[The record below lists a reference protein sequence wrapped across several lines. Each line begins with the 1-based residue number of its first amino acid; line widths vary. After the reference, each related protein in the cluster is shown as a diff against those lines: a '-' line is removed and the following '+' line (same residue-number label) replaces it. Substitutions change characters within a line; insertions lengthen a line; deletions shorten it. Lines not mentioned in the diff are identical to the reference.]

1 MPRKARS
8 GIIHPYKVVRSKK
21 LKDGTRREYVSWEA
35 KVDGRRVSA
44 RTYRQCDEKIR
55 GLLAERSE
63 LGVVGDPNI
72 RFGAYLDSWL
82 EGKRDLVDPG
92 TYRKYESVVRTHLAS
107 YRNLRLARVSPQ
119 TVRRILAGLTVHDRF
134 GNDFG
139 VPLGFGAKRNVYGVL
154 GQVFRQAVAER
165 VIVFNPMLGVPVPRA
180 RDADRDVERV
190 RTAFTVPELER
201 LLGVSS
207 RLGVPDGA
215 LWWVLLLTGMR
226 LGEVSGLTWDCVDL
240 DGGFLR
246 VDWKLE
252 HVPRAHGCGER
263 GADGVFPCG
272 FRLAS
277 KCPESRL
284 LVPPG
289 FDCREVDNVY
299 CLTRPKSHTGRLV
312 PLVPELVEVLRRV
325 RAVDPAG
332 GLEGLVFHRPDGHPL
347 APATV
352 ERLFRGLC
360 VDAGVADA
368 EHRVVH
374 ETRHSV
380 VTLLFALGVDSG
392 LVQEI
397 VGHSS
402 AAMSEHYRHA
412 GLGERSAAMNRLEDG
427 LGLRLLLPPAE
438 GGE

>member
-21 LKDGTRREYVSWEA
+21 LKDGMRREYVSWEA

-55 GLLAERSE
+55 RLLAERSDM
-63 LGVVGDPNI
+63 GMVGDPNI
-72 RFGAYLDSWL
+72 RFGAYLDTWL
-82 EGKRDLVDPG
+82 DGKRDLVDPSTFRSYG
-92 TYRKYESVVRTHLAS
+92 NVVQVHLAP

-134 GNDFG
+134 GNDLG
-139 VPLGFGAKRNVYGVL
+139 RPLGFGAKRGVYGVL

-180 RDADRDVERV
+180 RDADKDVERV
-190 RTAFTVPELER
+190 RTAFTVPELKR
-201 LLGVSS
+201 LLGVSA

-215 LWWVLLLTGMR
+215 VWWVLLLTGMR
-226 LGEVSGLTWDCVDL
+226 LGEVLGLTWDCVDL

-252 HVPRAHGCGER
+252 HVRHEHGCGEPDA
-263 GADGVFPCG
+263 GGVYPCG
-272 FRLAS
+272 YKIAS
-277 KCPESRL
+277 KCPRSRL
-284 LVPPG
+284 LVPDG
-289 FDCREVDNVY
+289 FDCRELDAVY
-299 CLTRPKSHTGRLV
+299 CLTRPKSHTGRVV

-325 RAVDPAG
+325 KAVDPAG
-332 GLEGLVFHRPDGHPL
+332 GVDGLVFHRPGGAPL
-347 APATV
+347 NMSGV
-352 ERLFRGLC
+352 EKRFRVLC
-360 VDAGVADA
+360 GEAGVADA
-368 EHRVVH
+368 DRRVVH

-427 LGLRLLLPPAE
+427 LGLRRLLPPAD

>member
-8 GIIHPYKVVRSKK
+8 GIIHPYKVTRTKR
-21 LKDGTRREYVSWEA
+21 LKNGTTREYVSWEA

-44 RTYRQCDEKIR
+44 RTYRQCDEKVR
-55 GLLAERSE
+55 RLLAERSE
-63 LGVVGDPNI
+63 LGMAGDPNV
-72 RFGAYLDSWL
+72 RLGGFMDSWL
-82 EGKRDLVDPG
+82 DGKRDMVDPG
-92 TYRKYESVVRTHLAS
+92 TFKMYETVVRVHLS
-107 YRNLRLARVSPQ
+107 PYRSLRLARISPQ
-119 TVRRILAGLTVHDRF
+119 TVRRILSGLTVHDRF
-134 GNDFG
+134 GNDSGRPLAFG
-139 VPLGFGAKRNVYGVL
+139 GKRVVYGVL

-165 VIVFNPMLGVPVPRA
+165 VMVFNPMLGVPVPRA
-180 RDADRDVERV
+180 RDVDRDVERV

-215 LWWVLLLTGMR
+215 LWWTLLLTGMR
-226 LGEVSGLTWDCVDL
+226 LGEVLGLTWDCVDL
-240 DGGFLR
+240 ERGVLT

-252 HVPRAHGCGER
+252 HVPREHGCGGR

-272 FRLAS
+272 FKQPS
-277 KCPESRL
+277 KCPMSRL

-289 FDCREVDNVY
+289 FDCRVLDTVY

-325 RAVDPAG
+325 RVVDPAG
-332 GLEGLVFHRPDGHPL
+332 GVEGLVFHRAGGGPL
-347 APATV
+347 NM
-352 ERLFRGLC
+352 
-360 VDAGVADA
+360 AGVEKRLRVLCAEAGVDDA

-427 LGLRLLLPPAE
+427 LGLRRLLPPA
-438 GGE
+438 GE

>member
-21 LKDGTRREYVSWEA
+21 LKDGTVREYVSWEA

-63 LGVVGDPNI
+63 LGVAGDPNI
-72 RFGAYLDSWL
+72 RFGAYLDTWL
-82 EGKRDLVDPG
+82 EGKRDTVDPG
-92 TYRKYESVVRTHLAS
+92 TFKMYKVVVRTHLAP
-107 YRNLRLARVSPQ
+107 YGNLRLSRISPQ
-119 TVRRILAGLTVHDRF
+119 AVRRILGGLTAHDRF
-134 GNDFG
+134 GNDSG
-139 VPLGFGAKRNVYGVL
+139 RPLGFGGKRRVYGVL
-154 GQVFRQAVAER
+154 GQVFKQAVAER
-165 VIVFNPMLGVPVPRA
+165 VVAFNPMLGVPVPRA

-201 LLGVSS
+201 LLGMSS

-215 LWWVLLLTGMR
+215 VWWVLLLTGMR
-226 LGEVSGLTWDCVDL
+226 LGEMLGLTWDCVDL

-252 HVPRAHGCGER
+252 HVAREHGCGEPDS
-263 GADGVFPCG
+263 GGVYPCG
-272 FRLAS
+272 YKLAS
-277 KCPESRL
+277 KCPRSRL
-284 LVPPG
+284 LVPSG
-289 FDCREVDNVY
+289 FDCRELDSVY
-299 CLTRPKSHTGRLV
+299 CLTRPKSHTGRVV

-325 RAVDPAG
+325 KMIDPAG

-347 APATV
+347 SPTTV
-352 ERLFRGLC
+352 ERLFRELC
-360 VDAGVADA
+360 REAGVADA

-427 LGLRLLLPPAE
+427 LGLRRLLPPAD